1 MIKLSPYIYSEDARA
16 QAEFY
21 VKALR
26 GEITSIKTYADM
38 PNVPEEMKDKVMH
51 LELQLGELQIYLA
64 DSSDIE
70 PGNQIDIALEFETE
84 EEAIRTFKGLSKG
97 GEVIMPFERMFW
109 GTMFGRVEDPYGVRW
124 QIATV

>member
-1 MIKLSPYIYSEDARA
+1 MAKLSPYIYSEDARQ

-26 GEITSIKTYADM
+26 GEIISIKTYADM
-38 PNVPEEMKDKVMH
+38 PHAPEEMKDQVMH
-51 LELQLGELQIYLA
+51 LVLKVGEQQFYLA
-64 DSSDIE
+64 DSSMIQS
-70 PGNQIDIALEFETE
+70 GNQIDITLEFDTE
-84 EEAIRTFKGLSKG
+84 SEAILTFAGLSEG
-97 GEVIMPFERMFW
+97 GEVIMPFEKMFR

>member
-1 MIKLSPYIYSEDARA
+1 MTKLSPYIFSEDARA
-16 QAEFY
+16 QAAFY
-21 VKALR
+21 VKALG

-38 PNVPEEMKDKVMH
+38 PNAPEEMKDKVMH

-70 PGNQIDIALEFETE
+70 SGNQIDIALEFETE
-84 EEAIRTFKGLSKG
+84 EEAIRTFEGLSEG
-97 GEVIMPFERMFW
+97 GEVIMPFGRMFW